1 LPIDLLIYSPFNLKI
16 MYSIKSSIRVRYA
29 DTDQMHG
36 VYNGRYFEYFEVGR
50 ADLIRSLGMTY
61 RQLEEAGF
69 HLPLTEAYAKY
80 LRPIQYDDVIE
91 VVSMLKEAPAAR
103 LRIDYEIFRDGEKMT
118 EGFTIHSF
126 IEAKSG
132 KPVRAP
138 KIFLDLMDR
147 KL

>member
-1 LPIDLLIYSPFNLKI
+1 
-16 MYSIKSSIRVRYA
+16 MYSTKSTIRVRYA

-50 ADLIRSLGMTY
+50 ADLMRSLGMTY
-61 RQLEEAGF
+61 RQFEDAGF
-69 HLPLTEAYAKY
+69 YLPLTEAYAKY
-80 LRPIQYDDVIE
+80 LHQVRYDDEIE

-118 EGFTIHSF
+118 EGFTVHSF
-126 IEAKSG
+126 IETKSG

-138 KIFLDLMDR
+138 KAFLDLIDG
-147 KL
+147 KV